1 MPELTV
7 KAALEGLQ
15 QELRQAEDLKQH
27 ERVAEI
33 KTRIRQ
39 LKRAVNRVEKAE
51 RKKKPKSRTPS
62 APATKFLNFPE
73 RIRRKFLKAC
83 TASFQGMTGF
93 DGWPRNYVQC
103 RSWQ

>member
-51 RKKKPKSRTPS
+51 RKKKPKSRTP
-62 APATKFLNFPE
+62 
-73 RIRRKFLKAC
+73 
-83 TASFQGMTGF
+83 
-93 DGWPRNYVQC
+93 
-103 RSWQ
+103 

>member
-51 RKKKPKSRTPS
+51 RKKKRSRGR
-62 APATKFLNFPE
+62 L
-73 RIRRKFLKAC
+73 RR
-83 TASFQGMTGF
+83 
-93 DGWPRNYVQC
+93 PRQN
-103 RSWQ
+103 S